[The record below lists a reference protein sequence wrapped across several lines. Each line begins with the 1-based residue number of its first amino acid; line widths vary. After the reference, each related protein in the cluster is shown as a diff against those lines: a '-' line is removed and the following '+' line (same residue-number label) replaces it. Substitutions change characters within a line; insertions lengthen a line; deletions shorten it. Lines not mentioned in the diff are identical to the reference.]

1 MRQTLLVI
9 FVFYSGLLLAQHS
22 SMQIAPIF
30 GSNMVLPRGKTVPVT
45 GFTLPNTSVQISIQN
60 KQYTSLSDAQG
71 NWQVEVGPLT
81 VGDPVTMTCIGPDTI
96 ELVNILVGDL
106 YLCAGQSNMEFTPEM
121 LGLPTMSVDSI
132 PSSIRLFDVD
142 IGGDYQPQS
151 EIRGGT
157 WTLANPQTVS
167 RFSAVGFAFGQALS
181 NKVGVPIGLISSN
194 LGATTIETWMSLDA
208 LDDFPQFEEV
218 IRPMQLDKRSA
229 SDLQSAF
236 DSMRMKWDE
245 KYLSGPGIEGQW
257 YKEEYDD
264 SDWETC
270 QFPIFWEKMGF
281 PEHDGSMWFRRT
293 FWLEPDQVN
302 ADFLLHL
309 NQIDDYD
316 RTYVNGFLVGETF
329 GHHNFRSYLV
339 PKSKLKIGENTIAV
353 RVFDVGGYG
362 GFYTNAFWGNPI
374 LNGTWKYKVGAA
386 IDTEEFSIPTL
397 FNASSFS
404 HPSVLYH
411 ANIAPLHKLPISGV
425 IWYQGEAN
433 VGRADEYR
441 LLIQA
446 MIRDWRT
453 KWQNQTLPFYFV
465 QLANHHKE
473 DEQPKG
479 SELAELREAQFAA
492 RNMPMVDVCTA
503 IDIGDAYDI
512 HPKNKKEV
520 GHRLAQLALH
530 DIYGKPYVNG
540 PVYSSH
546 EITDSTIVVSFE
558 TYDDLLKTN
567 NKYGYINGFQIAGLD
582 GDFQWA
588 RAHLRD
594 NKSVVVYHP
603 DISNP
608 KYVRYAWSDNPGD
621 LNLVNSKN
629 MPVFPFRTDSFP
641 LLTADK
647 KYVYNDHGF

>member
-81 VGDPVTMTCIGPDTI
+81 VGDPLTMTCIGPDTI

-132 PSSIRLFDVD
+132 ASSIRLFDVD

-157 WTLANPQTVS
+157 WMSANPQTVS

-181 NKVGVPIGLISSN
+181 NKVDVPIGLISSN
-194 LGATTIETWMSLDA
+194 LGATSIETWMSLDA
-208 LDDFPQFEEV
+208 LADFPQFEEV
-218 IRPMQLDKRSA
+218 IRPMQIDKRSA

-257 YKEEYDD
+257 HKEEYDD
-264 SDWETC
+264 SDWATC

-293 FWLEPDQVN
+293 FWLEPDEVN
-302 ADFLLHL
+302 TDFLLHL

-339 PKSKLKIGENTIAV
+339 PKSKLKIGKNTIAV

-386 IDTEEFSIPTL
+386 IDTEKFSIPTL

-411 ANIAPLHKLPISGV
+411 ANIAPLHKMPISGV

-441 LLIQA
+441 LLLQA
-446 MIRDWRT
+446 MIRDWRA
-453 KWQNQTLPFYFV
+453 KWQNPTLPFYIV

-479 SELAELREAQFAA
+479 SEWAELREAQFAA
-492 RNMPMVDVCTA
+492 RNMPIVDVCTA

-520 GHRLAQLALH
+520 GHRLALLALH

-558 TYDDLLKTN
+558 TYDDVLTSN

-588 RAHLRD
+588 RACLRD
-594 NKSVVVYHP
+594 NRSVCVYHP
-603 DISNP
+603 DISTP
-608 KYVRYAWSDNPGD
+608 KYVRYAWSDNPGE

-641 LLTADK
+641 SLTADK
-647 KYVYNDHGF
+647 KYVYDDHGF